1 MASLSFTDVAVSA
14 RGMLGGLADRTVP
27 VVVTGLTAALV
38 LGGWVAG
45 LPPLIL
51 VGFATI
57 PLIIVFGYR
66 VSLVALGV
74 LLVVRALIDGAG
86 GATATAGIAAAVI
99 GLSVLVLVRSPS
111 WPARVL
117 VIAIA
122 LFASAAGGA
131 AIYGAAETYGEAVRV
146 LSLVAVAV
154 ITINAPGTL
163 TLGRITGLVQGV
175 GTLPALYALVQL
187 ATGTGTYSEGVL
199 RSTGTLAQ
207 ANSAA
212 VLFALCNI
220 VTFSRLLSGTGKR
233 WVNLGFLALFLVAQL
248 STASIGGFATVVAM
262 VLVYM
267 VVEAGR
273 RFHRIALGLLALA
286 LAVVM
291 ALNSKAGAERLTE
304 YTSGGSVDDTS
315 LGWRFQAWEKVLIVW
330 RERPVLGNGLGAT
343 TSGIILHTIPH
354 NEYVRLL
361 AEVGLVGFTATVLL
375 VVWFAV
381 ATIRRLRAGAPRAV
395 CALALAVLA
404 GAVVNGLAA
413 NTILYTVSFMTTVF
427 ILSGCWRIIR
437 DGPPPDPVPEASTT
451 LQEVRP

>member
-1 MASLSFTDVAVSA
+1 VTSTSLSDVAVSA
-14 RGMLGGLADRTVP
+14 RAALADRTVP
-27 VVVTGLTAALV
+27 AVVTGITAVVVLV
-38 LGGWVAG
+38 GWVAG
-45 LPPLIL
+45 LPSLIL

-66 VSLVALGV
+66 VSLAALAV
-74 LLVVRALIDGAG
+74 LLVGRALIDGSG
-86 GATATAGIAAAVI
+86 GATATAGVAAAVI
-99 GLSVLVLVRSPS
+99 GLSVLVLVRAPS
-111 WPARVL
+111 WPARV
-117 VIAIA
+117 IAIAAA
-122 LFASAAGGA
+122 LFASAAAGA
-131 AIYGAAETYGEAVRV
+131 ATYGAAETYGEAVRV

-163 TLGRITGLVQGV
+163 TLGRVTGLVQAV

-220 VTFSRLLSGTGKR
+220 ATFSRLLSGTGRR
-233 WVNLGFLALFLVAQL
+233 WVNAGFMVLFLVAQVA
-248 STASIGGFATVVAM
+248 TASIGGFATVVAM

-286 LAVVM
+286 VGIVM
-291 ALNSKAGAERLTE
+291 ALNSKAGAGRLTE
-304 YTSGGSVDDTS
+304 YTSGGDVQDTS
-315 LGWRFQAWEKVLIVW
+315 LGWRFQAWEKVLAVW
-330 RERPVLGNGLGAT
+330 REHPVLGNGVGAT

-354 NEYVRLL
+354 NEYVRML
-361 AEVGLVGFTATVLL
+361 AEVGVVGFAAVLL
-375 VVWFAV
+375 LVIWYAV
-381 ATIRRLRAGAPRAV
+381 AITRRLLAGAPRAV

-413 NTILYTVSFMTTVF
+413 NTMLYTVSFMTTVF
-427 ILSGCWRIIR
+427 ILSACWRIAR
-437 DGPPPDPVPEASTT
+437 DGPPPVAVPSPT
-451 LQEVRP
+451 LEEVRS

>member
-1 MASLSFTDVAVSA
+1 MTSLSLSDAVVSA
-14 RGMLGGLADRTVP
+14 RAAAADRMVP
-27 VVVTGLTAALV
+27 AVVTGLTGVLV
-38 LGGWVAG
+38 LVGWVAG

-66 VSLVALGV
+66 VSLLAMAV
-74 LLVVRALIDGAG
+74 LLVGRALIDSSG
-86 GATATAGIAAAVI
+86 GATATAGVAAAII

-117 VIAIA
+117 VITLA
-122 LFASAAGGA
+122 LFASAAAGA

-163 TLGRITGLVQGV
+163 TLGRVTGLVQAV

-187 ATGTGTYSEGVL
+187 ATGTGVYSEGVL

-220 VTFSRLLSGTGKR
+220 ATFSRLLSSTGKR
-233 WVNLGFLALFLVAQL
+233 WVNGGFMALFLVAQVA
-248 STASIGGFATVVAM
+248 TASIGGFATVVAM

-273 RFHRIALGLLALA
+273 RFHRIVLGLLALA
-286 LAVVM
+286 VAVVM
-291 ALNSKAGAERLTE
+291 ALDSKAGAGRLTE

-315 LGWRFQAWEKVLIVW
+315 LGWRFQAWAKVLAVW
-330 RERPVLGNGLGAT
+330 REHPVLGNGIGAT

-361 AEVGLVGFTATVLL
+361 AEVGVVGLAAVVLL
-375 VVWFAV
+375 VVWYAV
-381 ATIRRLRAGAPRAV
+381 AMTRRLLSGAPRAV
-395 CALALAVLA
+395 CALGLAVLA
-404 GAVVNGLAA
+404 GSVINGLAA
-413 NTILYTVSFMTTVF
+413 NTMLYTVSFMTTVF
-427 ILSGCWRIIR
+427 ILSGCWRIAR
-437 DGPPPDPVPEASTT
+437 DGPPPEPVPEHSTT
-451 LQEVRP
+451 LQEVHP